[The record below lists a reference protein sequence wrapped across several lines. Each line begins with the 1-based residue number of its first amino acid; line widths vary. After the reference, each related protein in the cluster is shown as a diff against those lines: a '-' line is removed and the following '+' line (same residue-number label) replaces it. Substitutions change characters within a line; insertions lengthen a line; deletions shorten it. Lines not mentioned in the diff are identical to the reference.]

1 MRLAIMMALQTAPV
15 AGPPVPL
22 DLRPVRPAPVQ
33 TPCGEPDD
41 HGDIVVCGRAR
52 DADRLPP
59 FDPTRY
65 AEKPIRAN
73 TTIGKARVS
82 AEAEQGS
89 LPNGQSAPRAM
100 LRLKLP
106 F

>member
-1 MRLAIMMALQTAPV
+1 M
-15 AGPPVPL
+15 
-22 DLRPVRPAPVQ
+22 Q

-41 HGDIVVCGRAR
+41 DGDIVVCGRATN
-52 DADRLPP
+52 ANRLPRL
-59 FDPTRY
+59 DPTLY